1 MQQRYGTDEGT
12 FHEAA
17 INRENNKARNGTRKC
32 QPSTDHLYHRG
43 EKGKWNMWG
52 APQTTSN
59 ALLPARASSSM
70 TSSRPMTWK
79 NALGSMP
86 FALEKSVPVFL
97 SDAIAARM
105 P

>member
-1 MQQRYGTDEGT
+1 MPTLDR
-12 FHEAA
+12 
-17 INRENNKARNGTRKC
+17 
-32 QPSTDHLYHRG
+32 PSMPTAVYHRG
-43 EKGKWNMWG
+43 EKGKWYMPER

-59 ALLPARASSSM
+59 ALPPAWASSSM
-70 TSSRPMTWK
+70 TSSRPITWK

-105 P
+105 PWTAATQLTREKTAESGG